1 MKPKILIV
9 DDQIDELETMLDVLS
24 NEDYELIGSSTAA
37 EAESIIEKG
46 KIDLLL
52 VDLVLPGP
60 ISGLDLLAKCKK
72 LTPPPEC
79 ILITGHAT
87 IETAIKAMKGGAY
100 DYLVKPV
107 DIERLRALVAKA
119 LEKRLLAKK
128 LSEFVDEEWGFENMV
143 GKSPCMQKVFDII
156 KMVARTPS
164 TVLITGES
172 GTGKELVANAI
183 HNLSPRRYKPLYKI
197 NCSAIPESLI
207 EAELFGYEKG
217 AFTGA
222 SSTTPGK
229 LELADGGT
237 VFLDEIGDFPVHLQ
251 PKLLR
256 VLEDGEFERVGGRT
270 KIKVDLRFISASN
283 RNLEKMVQEGTFRAD
298 LFFRLRVVTI
308 NVPPLRER
316 KEDIPLLINYF
327 IKKTAE
333 RMGKKVTGIAPELL
347 EMFKS
352 YDWPGNVRELKN
364 AIEEL
369 IALSKG
375 EILED
380 PPTFLRTPEKTESDT
395 LSISELEA
403 EAIRKAL
410 KKFGGDKVKAAQSLG
425 ISLRTL
431 YRRLKEL
438 QIK

>member
-333 RMGKKVTGIAPELL
+333 RMEKKVTGIAPELL

-380 PPTFLRTPEKTESDT
+380 PPTFLRTPEKTESET